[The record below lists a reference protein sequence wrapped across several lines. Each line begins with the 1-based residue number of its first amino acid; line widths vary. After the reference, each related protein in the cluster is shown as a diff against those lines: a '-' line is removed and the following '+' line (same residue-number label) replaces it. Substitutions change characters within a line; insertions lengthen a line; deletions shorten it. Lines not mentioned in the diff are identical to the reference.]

1 MLARNANAGVNF
13 VAPFAGA
20 WIEMLLVQDHPQ
32 LHPVAPFA
40 GAWIEILTHPAES
53 LLIPSPVLSLGV
65 SGY

>member
-40 GAWIEILTHPAES
+40 GAWIEIL
-53 LLIPSPVLSLGV
+53 
-65 SGY
+65 